1 MASSTNSK
9 TSVVRDLAGLIVAVA
24 GESVTMIKRS
34 VPEQSL
40 KLQKR
45 REWEIYLELLKLL
58 FDLSDRLS
66 VFHVAIAEQP
76 QFMQTVEQTIIQQL
90 SAMLEPALGGDGDD
104 MEIHL
109 TVSQAVAEGRRQY
122 ERFRFSVT
130 EDSGAK
136 DQYLQSFSRRI
147 AELMEA
153 PENGMIVSSATL
165 CVTAAIP
172 AINAILAGTGVEESG
187 GEGARMTAAAQPR
200 PTTTS
205 GPNNEI
211 KLLSIASKI
220 EAEEVETRWGLHPRL
235 RQDLKPE
242 QIKELT
248 RYMNR
253 VTQIVGQRYAAVAFS
268 TEWAPWNR
276 IGHA

>member
-9 TSVVRDLAGLIVAVA
+9 TPVVRDLAGLIVAVA

-45 REWEIYLELLKLL
+45 REWEIYLEFLKLL
-58 FDLSDRLS
+58 YDLADRLS

-76 QFMQTVEQTIIQQL
+76 RFMQTVEQTITQQL
-90 SAMLEPALGGDGDD
+90 RAMLEPALGADGDE
-104 MEIHL
+104 MEIQL

-153 PENGMIVSSATL
+153 PENGMILSSATL
-165 CVTAAIP
+165 CVIAAIP
-172 AINAILAGTGVEESG
+172 AIKAILTGIGIEQT
-187 GEGARMTAAAQPR
+187 EGAVARMTAAAQPR
-200 PTTTS
+200 PTITP
-205 GPNNEI
+205 GPNSEI
-211 KLLSIASKI
+211 KLLSIVSKV
-220 EAEEVETRWGLHPRL
+220 EGEEVETRWGLHPRL

-276 IGHA
+276 LGHA

>member
-1 MASSTNSK
+1 MASSANSR
-9 TSVVRDLAGLIVAVA
+9 TLVVKDLAGLIVAVA
-24 GESVTMIKRS
+24 GESVTMVKRS

-40 KLQKR
+40 KLHKR
-45 REWEIYLELLKLL
+45 REWEIYLEFLKLL
-58 FDLSDRLS
+58 FDLTDRLS

-76 QFMQTVEQTIIQQL
+76 EFMEALEQTITQQL
-90 SAMLEPALGGDGDD
+90 SAMLEPALGGDGGE

-109 TVSQAVAEGRRQY
+109 TISQAVAEGRRQY
-122 ERFRFSVT
+122 ERFRFSVI

-147 AELMEA
+147 AALMEA

-172 AINAILAGTGVEESG
+172 AITAVLTGTGIQQAGHEV
-187 GEGARMTAAAQPR
+187 AQMTAPQPR
-200 PTTTS
+200 PTIT
-205 GPNNEI
+205 GVPNNEI
-211 KLLSIASKI
+211 KLLSIVSKV
-220 EAEEVETRWGLHPRL
+220 EGEEVETRWGLHPRL

-242 QIKELT
+242 QIKEVT

-253 VTQIVGQRYAAVAFS
+253 VTQIVGQRYATVAFT

-276 IGHA
+276 MGHA